1 MELRESRDNNR
12 NERRR
17 HRRLP
22 LEADVSVRSGGG
34 LVPGR
39 SLDVSESGMS
49 VILPF
54 ELPVGQVVELTVKL
68 PIAVATTRA
77 VVRTRNI
84 LRHGFEFLQP
94 LHDIVPHGA
103 ASDDCQSC
111 GGTSFIL
118 QPVEAVQGVAFTR
131 VRCPDCGGMGRS
143 SKDDSR
149 AWSP

>member
-1 MELRESRDNNR
+1 VDFVGSKDNGR

-22 LEADVSVRSGGG
+22 LETDVSIRSGGG

-49 VILPF
+49 AILPF
-54 ELPVGQVVELTVKL
+54 ELPVGQVVELTARL
-68 PIAVATTRA
+68 SIAVATTRA
-77 VVRTRNI
+77 VVRTRNL

-94 LHDIVPHGA
+94 LHDIVPRGA
-103 ASDDCQSC
+103 ASADCQSC

-118 QPVEAVQGVAFTR
+118 HPVEAADGVAFTR
-131 VRCPDCGGMGRS
+131 VRCPDCGAIGR
-143 SKDDSR
+143 DGR
-149 AWSP
+149 PL